1 MRILVYDKS
10 LDMQQQQ
17 QQTESLWPRALLASD
32 GEHVPV
38 RARVDPARSESL
50 VRAPHLR
57 AIQLAQPLRVE
68 GMTLSRMVGAQVL
81 LVAAGTNRFGAA
93 LETLLFVPEQ
103 WPAHERDYDLV
114 LGADFLARW
123 ALHLDAA
130 HSSLVASSA
139 GARHLLARLVP
150 PD

>member
-1 MRILVYDKS
+1 
-10 LDMQQQQ
+10 MQQNE
-17 QQTESLWPRALLASD
+17 TLWPRALLASN
-32 GEHVPV
+32 GEHMPV
-38 RARVDPARSESL
+38 RTRVDPTRNESL
-50 VRAPHLR
+50 LRAPHLCV
-57 AIQLAQPLRVE
+57 IQQLAQPLRVD
-68 GMTLSRMVGAQVL
+68 GMTLSRMVGTQVL
-81 LVAAGTNRFGAA
+81 LLASSTNRFGAA

-114 LGADFLARW
+114 LGADFLTRW
-123 ALHLDAA
+123 ALHLDEA